1 MNASALLAAIDKGQ
15 AFNRP
20 KAFAIKSLNISELSY
35 FKTISF
41 TLTSENIEIKIKSLC
56 CKKHGK
62 ISYALTLSKRSY
74 NSC

>member
-41 TLTSENIEIKIKSLC
+41 TLTSENIEIKSLC

>member
-41 TLTSENIEIKIKSLC
+41 TLTSENIEKKIKSLC
-56 CKKHGK
+56 YKKHEK
-62 ISYALTLSKRSY
+62 ISYALTSRKRPY
-74 NSC
+74 MSC

>member
-1 MNASALLAAIDKGQ
+1 VMNASALLAAIDKGQ

-41 TLTSENIEIKIKSLC
+41 TSENIEKKIKSLC
-56 CKKHGK
+56 YKKHEK
-62 ISYALTLSKRSY
+62 ISYALTSRKRPY
-74 NSC
+74 MSC